1 MTMMAARTAARL
13 TRTALAAAVILVA
26 GCASGPRLYVNSEA
40 DLAYYKKV
48 AVLPFRNLT
57 PERFAGE
64 RVTRAFLTELV
75 MLERYQLVDM
85 NEFASVLDKLGGMP
99 GSEGIYN
106 PEKIRDAAAQLQA
119 TGILRGAVTE
129 YAVQRRGTSDVPSV
143 AFDVELIDAA
153 TSNVV
158 WRISVAKRGKSRIPI
173 FGGGTRTHAQ
183 VVQEAVRDVVG
194 RIEREAN

>member
-1 MTMMAARTAARL
+1 MMGTRTAAFF
-13 TRTALAAAVILVA
+13 TRTALAAAVIFVA

-57 PERFAGE
+57 TERFAGE

-85 NEFASVLDKLGGMP
+85 NEFASVLDKIGGMP

-106 PEKIRDAAAQLQA
+106 PVKVQDAATQVQA

-129 YAVQRRGTSDVPSV
+129 YTMQRRGAADVPSV

-153 TSNVV
+153 TSAVV
-158 WRISVAKRGKSRIPI
+158 WRVSVARRGKGKVPI
-173 FGGGTRTHAQ
+173 FGSGERTYAQ
-183 VVQEAVRDVVG
+183 VVQDAVRDVVG
-194 RIEREAN
+194 RIEREAY

>member
-1 MTMMAARTAARL
+1 MGARIAAFL
-13 TRTALAAAVILVA
+13 TRTVLAGAVMLVA

-57 PERFAGE
+57 QERFAGE

-85 NEFASVLDKLGGMP
+85 NEFAAVLDKIGGMP

-106 PEKIRDAAAQLQA
+106 PVKVQDAATQLQA

-129 YAVQRRGTSDVPSV
+129 YTMQRRGTHDVPSV

-153 TSNVV
+153 TNAVV
-158 WRISVAKRGKSRIPI
+158 WRISIAKRGKGRIPI
-173 FGGGTRTHAQ
+173 LGGGERTHAQ
-183 VVQEAVRDVVG
+183 LVQDAVREVVG
-194 RIEREAN
+194 RIERGAY